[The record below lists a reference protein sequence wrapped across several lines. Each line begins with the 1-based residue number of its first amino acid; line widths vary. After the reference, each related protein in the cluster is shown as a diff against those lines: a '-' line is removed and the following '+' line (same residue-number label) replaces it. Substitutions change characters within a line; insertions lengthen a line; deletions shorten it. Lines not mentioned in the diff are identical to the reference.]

1 VVSVKP
7 RPSALEQAHP
17 GAALGREEILVS
29 EDGACSVLVL
39 EFVFRSEDITVWHGS
54 RTLAVMDR
62 ISFVEWLW
70 YGGDYVVDDLAWTV
84 EGQSVLLAI
93 SGHRTY
99 AIDGPTVELLAAR
112 A

>member
-1 VVSVKP
+1 
-7 RPSALEQAHP
+7 
-17 GAALGREEILVS
+17 
-29 EDGACSVLVL
+29 
-39 EFVFRSEDITVWHGS
+39 
-54 RTLAVMDR
+54 
-62 ISFVEWLW
+62 
-70 YGGDYVVDDLAWTV
+70 VDDLAWTV